1 MMLNLIR
8 TLWYDEEG
16 ATMVEYALMLALIAI
31 VCILVITALGT
42 KVGQTFDGAQTQL
55 PAGGGQVQPTP

>member
-1 MMLNLIR
+1 
-8 TLWYDEEG
+8 
-16 ATMVEYALMLALIAI
+16 MLALIAI